1 MTTPVLGQGGAA
13 HRRLL
18 GLSSKASGGRRA
30 AARGDRRSA
39 SCQACHR
46 PALDRGRWRRAAGG
60 NGERHCGAARRLLRI
75 SRVRKNP
82 IAWKNQ
88 VFARYSVWVFL
99 ASCEKKRRRQS
110 TRHAAGG
117 LLWLAATAVAHQG
130 LFSVR
135 RHHRAARKPRLTRAK
150 ATIARR
156 RRPPRRAAPR
166 RASPRLAAAHAH
178 ARSARAK
185 DLPRGNIT

>member
-60 NGERHCGAARRLLRI
+60 NGERHCGAARRLLGI
-75 SRVRKNP
+75 SRRGKIRQPCKIMSIREIV
-82 IAWKNQ
+82 
-88 VFARYSVWVFL
+88 
-99 ASCEKKRRRQS
+99 ASATMIGGGAEEPSLRLLRQPPPWRPATYPAPLCSRLLKGSGCRRGERRRG
-110 TRHAAGG
+110 RDGRGAALGEQLPAG
-117 LLWLAATAVAHQG
+117 ALHGAAP
-130 LFSVR
+130 
-135 RHHRAARKPRLTRAK
+135 PRLPPPLG
-150 ATIARR
+150 RR
-156 RRPPRRAAPR
+156 LTDVSLDSCR
-166 RASPRLAAAHAH
+166 
-178 ARSARAK
+178 
-185 DLPRGNIT
+185 

>member
-1 MTTPVLGQGGAA
+1 MITPVLGQGGAA

-18 GLSSKASGGRRA
+18 RLSSKASGGRRA

-88 VFARYSVWVFL
+88 VFARYRARFAKRICASVFANTGEQIRHVKSSVLLAYLPGGRICGVKPNFL
-99 ASCEKKRRRQS
+99 
-110 TRHAAGG
+110 
-117 LLWLAATAVAHQG
+117 QG
-130 LFSVR
+130 ALSQNLVHTLFTHECSHGR
-135 RHHRAARKPRLTRAK
+135 
-150 ATIARR
+150 
-156 RRPPRRAAPR
+156 
-166 RASPRLAAAHAH
+166 
-178 ARSARAK
+178 
-185 DLPRGNIT
+185 